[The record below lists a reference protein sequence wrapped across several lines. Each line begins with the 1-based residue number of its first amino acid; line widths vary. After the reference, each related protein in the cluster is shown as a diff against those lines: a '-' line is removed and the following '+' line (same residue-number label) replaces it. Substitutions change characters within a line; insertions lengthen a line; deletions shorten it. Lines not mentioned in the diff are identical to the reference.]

1 MTFHK
6 ISQLQQITQNNIGK
20 NLKDIFA
27 FLNIILVNNQWINA
41 FLNCSNIYAVLFT
54 DTNNFISV
62 FLVSK
67 YGTAF
72 CLVWRKKPE

>member
-27 FLNIILVNNQWINA
+27 FLNIILVNN
-41 FLNCSNIYAVLFT
+41 T